1 MFPQSENFDYPSSV
15 PDKVRHAFAYLTER
29 FTPDEVD
36 RAITQMAVRMTVAL
50 QDKNPVFVTVLHGGS
65 VLAGALQRSLVF
77 PCQFG
82 YVHVS
87 RYGGETEGGEVVWKG
102 FDVPDFEH
110 RTVVFVDDIL
120 DRGVTLLALANWA
133 TKQGAQNVQSAVLVS
148 RENTKVA
155 VQADYCGLETG
166 PGFLVGSGMDF
177 SGYGRN
183 LPGIY
188 VLDDSQVQA

>member
-1 MFPQSENFDYPSSV
+1 MFPQSEDFDYPTSV
-15 PDKVRHAFAYLTER
+15 PEEVRRAFAGLTER
-29 FTPDEVD
+29 FSPPEVD

-65 VLAGALQRSLVF
+65 VLTGALQRLLVF
-77 PCQFG
+77 PSQFG

-87 RYGGETEGGEVVWKG
+87 RYGEETEGGEVVWKG
-102 FDVPDFEH
+102 FDVPDFKH

-120 DRGVTLLALANWA
+120 DQGVTLSALASWA
-133 TKQGAQNVQSAVLVS
+133 TEQGAENVQSAVLVR
-148 RENTKVA
+148 RENTEVA
-155 VQADYCGLETG
+155 VQADYRGLETG